1 MSSNDGPDTGSNV
14 FPFPRIGFTLTP
26 TTTPAGTPT
35 TAGAST
41 TTTPDWDAVTVTNS
55 GRRSPLDALNALPDP
70 GLTAPLVHTAP
81 PGTVPDTF
89 RAEPAPDLVGPRLG
103 ALSMAAILAVA
114 VAALRGTHTV
124 LSTWWENRQARAAE
138 SAPLREARAKHQAAM
153 QSIGDKAAEQRAKA
167 SSKVPSSSEFGRK
180 TLGGGGRSGGSG
192 GSGKSGGSGSASGGS
207 SGRKPSGRSGSGSSS
222 SSGRRSSGH
231 ASGGRGKTPSK
242 TPGAPGSK
250 NSKKTP
256 TNTSQRK
263 NSTSGK
269 TAPGR
274 GKSPSSSSTSPA
286 MERGRR
292 RQDRTD
298 KRQAARLKRKADRQ
312 AARLKDQAKDNAAGR
327 TRKEAAKDARRDAR
341 AKARTARAEDKR
353 AKKEEKKAATSGGPT
368 LGKAIRKEAARRLKK
383 RRKTLTP
390 ILSKAKKPKTPKTKE
405 GADKASSPK
414 GKGGDAKATSP
425 KGKKPGAD
433 KPGTAGT
440 KRPKKKTS
448 RIRWGKRAGKGKGR
462 RTSGTGGGWR
472 FPGGTPGSGAG
483 STPPPGGGRT
493 RRSPFESAAHT
504 APTTYTVTSDHVPG
518 STTKP
523 WEPDAITEAAPALP
537 ATGPAA
543 LAAAPTTTFPR
554 PGTTRPKEARPMP
567 PTPAR
572 QDPRLVK
579 ARHQAART
587 GQQVITQARHMA
599 AEHETEITLDDAIDE
614 YGDFKDDAFKT
625 HSQCMKL
632 AGRARTLRNTLIVFA
647 DELATRHNL
656 IGALFSAA
664 MARLAESM
672 DLLAR
677 MADEMQTS
685 SLEAAEMAEAA
696 DNDLN
701 DAYRP
706 YNTATSDAGL
716 TVPSAPIHN
725 ET

>member
-1 MSSNDGPDTGSNV
+1 MSSNDDQTTGSNV

-26 TTTPAGTPT
+26 TTGPAGTPD

-41 TTTPDWDAVTVTNS
+41 TTAPDWDAVTVTNS

-70 GLTAPLVHTAP
+70 GLTAPLVPYTAP
-81 PGTVPDTF
+81 PAPGTVPDTF
-89 RAEPAPDLVGPRLG
+89 RGEPAPDLVGPRIG
-103 ALSMAAILAVA
+103 ALSLAACLAVA

-153 QSIGDKAAEQRAKA
+153 QAIGDKAAEQRAKA
-167 SSKVPSSSEFGRK
+167 ASKVPSSSEFGRK

-192 GSGKSGGSGSASGGS
+192 SSGRSGGSGKSGGSGSGGS
-207 SGRKPSGRSGSGSSS
+207 SGRKPSGRSGSGNSS
-222 SSGRRSSGH
+222 SSGRGSSGH

-242 TPGAPGSK
+242 TPTTPG
-250 NSKKTP
+250 SKKTP

-263 NSTSGK
+263 NTSGK

-312 AARLKDQAKDNAAGR
+312 AARLKDQAKDHAADR
-327 TRKEAAKDARRDAR
+327 TRKEAAKDARREAR
-341 AKARTARAEDKR
+341 AKARTARTEDKR
-353 AKKEEKKAATSGGPT
+353 AKKEEKKAAPGS
-368 LGKAIRKEAARRLKK
+368 LGNAVRKEAARRLKK

-390 ILSKAKKPKTPKTKE
+390 ILSKAKTPKTPKAAGKDT
-405 GADKASSPK
+405 ADKASSPK
-414 GKGGDAKATSP
+414 GT
-425 KGKKPGAD
+425 KPGAG

-440 KRPKKKTS
+440 KPPKKRTS
-448 RIRWGKRAGKGKGR
+448 RIRWGKRASKRKGR
-462 RTSGTGGGWR
+462 RTPGAGGWR
-472 FPGGTPGSGAG
+472 FPGSTPGPGTT

-518 STTKP
+518 SRAKR
-523 WEPDAITEAAPALP
+523 WEPDGLTTGAPALP

-543 LAAAPTTTFPR
+543 LDAAPTTAFPR

-587 GQQVITQARHMA
+587 GQQVIAQARHMDA
-599 AEHETEITLDDAIDE
+599 QHETEITLDDALDE
-614 YGDFKDDAFKT
+614 YGDFKDDGFKT
-625 HSQCMKL
+625 HDQASKL
-632 AGRARTLRNTLIVFA
+632 AARGRKLQGVLALFA
-647 DELATRHNL
+647 EELATDHNVV
-656 IGALFSAA
+656 GALFSAA
-664 MARLAESM
+664 MARMSESM

-677 MADEMQTS
+677 MSDEMQIS
-685 SLEAAEMAEAA
+685 SLEAAELAEAA

-706 YNTATSDAGL
+706 ITQATADAGL
-716 TVPSAPIHN
+716 ATPSAPIHN
-725 ET
+725 QS

>member
-1 MSSNDGPDTGSNV
+1 MSSNDDQQTGSNV

-26 TTTPAGTPT
+26 TTGPAGSPD
-35 TAGAST
+35 TASSST
-41 TTTPDWDAVTVTNS
+41 TTAPDWDAVTVTNN

-70 GLTAPLVHTAP
+70 GLTAPLVPYTPSPA

-89 RAEPAPDLVGPRLG
+89 RAEPAPDMVGPRIG
-103 ALSMAAILAVA
+103 ALSMAACLAVA

-153 QSIGDKAAEQRAKA
+153 QAIGDKAAEQRAKA
-167 SSKVPSSSEFGRK
+167 ASKVPSSSEFGRK

-192 GSGKSGGSGSASGGS
+192 SSGRSGGSGKSGSGGS

-222 SSGRRSSGH
+222 SSGRGSSGH

-242 TPGAPGSK
+242 TPGGPG
-250 NSKKTP
+250 SKKTP

-263 NSTSGK
+263 NTQGK
-269 TAPGR
+269 TAPGG

-312 AARLKDQAKDNAAGR
+312 AARLKDQAKDHAAGR

-353 AKKEEKKAATSGGPT
+353 AKKEEKKAAPGS
-368 LGKAIRKEAARRLKK
+368 LGNAVRKEAARRLKK

-390 ILSKAKKPKTPKTKE
+390 ILSKAKKPKTPKAAGKDT
-405 GADKASSPK
+405 ADKASSPK
-414 GKGGDAKATSP
+414 GTKS
-425 KGKKPGAD
+425 GAG

-440 KRPKKKTS
+440 KPPKKRTS
-448 RIRWGKRAGKGKGR
+448 RIRWGKRAGKRKGR
-462 RTSGTGGGWR
+462 RTPGTGGWR
-472 FPGGTPGSGAG
+472 FPGSTPGPGTT
-483 STPPPGGGRT
+483 STPPPGGGRR

-504 APTTYTVTSDHVPG
+504 TPTTYTVTSDHVPG

-523 WEPDAITEAAPALP
+523 WEPDALTTGTPALP

-543 LAAAPTTTFPR
+543 LDPAPSTTFPR

-587 GQQVITQARHMA
+587 GHHVITQARHMA
-599 AEHETEITLDDAIDE
+599 AEHETEITLDDALDE

-625 HSQCMKL
+625 HDQCKKL
-632 AGRARTLRNTLIVFA
+632 ADRARTLRNTLIAFSE
-647 DELATRHNL
+647 ELATRHNL
-656 IGALFSAA
+656 IGDLFSGA

-677 MADEMQTS
+677 MSDEMKTS
-685 SLEAAEMAEAA
+685 SLGAAEMAEAA

-706 YNTATSDAGL
+706 YNTATADAGL